1 MDCKKSYFQLDPS
14 ITFINGAYMSPLL
27 KSVEQVG
34 IEGILRKRNPVH
46 IPPETFFGESDELRK
61 SFGRLVNIQD
71 YNRIAIIPSV
81 SYGMANVANNLN
93 LNPND
98 EIVLADAQFPS
109 NVYSWHV
116 TAKRSDAK
124 IVTVSPPKEN
134 KNRGEVW
141 NQKIL
146 DAINP
151 KTRLVALGH
160 IHWADG
166 TLFDLEA
173 IREKTYKVGALLVI
187 DGTQSIGALP
197 FDIHKFKPDALIV
210 AGYKW
215 MMGPYSLGLAY
226 YGEAFDN
233 GNPIE
238 ENWINRE
245 NSEDFSNLVNYNPNY
260 KEKAIRYEVGEHSN
274 FILVPMLMESINTLN
289 SWGIDNIQ
297 EYCRKLTQKP
307 IAEFRKLGFWVEEES
322 RRASHLFGLRL
333 GENQNMD
340 DIKQRLTAANI
351 SVSFRGDS
359 IRISPHVYND
369 EQDFE
374 KMIEALQIDK
384 RQ

>member
-61 SFGRLVNIQD
+61 SFGRLVNTQD